1 MSSSTHS
8 RVQSRPIRKIISI
21 DKEVKSHV
29 DEALRSDGPT
39 QHLTEV
45 DREWYNIRI
54 GDLEAKLK
62 RSVDDSVCMY
72 FWSHD
77 IFLALLKT

>member
-1 MSSSTHS
+1 MN
-8 RVQSRPIRKIISI
+8 
-21 DKEVKSHV
+21 D
-29 DEALRSDGPT
+29 ALKSDGPA

-62 RSVDDSVCMY
+62 RSVDVV
-72 FWSHD
+72 
-77 IFLALLKT
+77 I

>member
-1 MSSSTHS
+1 MSNSTQS
-8 RVQSRPIRKIISI
+8 RPQSRPIKKANSV
-21 DKEVKSHV
+21 DKEVKGHV
-29 DEALRSDGPT
+29 NDALKSDGPA

-62 RSVDDSVCMY
+62 RSVDVV
-72 FWSHD
+72 
-77 IFLALLKT
+77 I